1 MSQLVSRKSPFICK
15 QITSF
20 TVTPF
25 ENRLC
30 LILVLLWKDIH
41 VVMSL
46 PCVIHP
52 QCWQEYHSSL
62 FLCLLAV
69 CKVRRGWAMNCLP
82 QPSTGQTR
90 GGWSISP
97 KWFSWQRT
105 GMVTNSIAL
114 ITLSTGDSFHLSKF
128 FLVSTGQGLRES
140 GNKNALVITP
150 ANVIGHC
157 CCTSKLGPGP
167 DLSLAANRL
176 GACSRKQL
184 RCSLGCPYLSSCV
197 YQRIWR
203 NHSFGGEVKYAY
215 CSTFGSL
222 ILHFM
227 RFEGKEREETVHLL

>member
-1 MSQLVSRKSPFICK
+1 MDQTCRRWWCSHTGHTWCVWPPYVSARVEKE
-15 QITSF
+15 SF
-20 TVTPF
+20 YLQANNFFYRHTFWKKKP
-25 ENRLC
+25 C

-69 CKVRRGWAMNCLP
+69 CRVRRGWAMNCLP

-128 FLVSTGQGLRES
+128 FLVS
-140 GNKNALVITP
+140 
-150 ANVIGHC
+150 
-157 CCTSKLGPGP
+157 
-167 DLSLAANRL
+167 
-176 GACSRKQL
+176 
-184 RCSLGCPYLSSCV
+184 
-197 YQRIWR
+197 
-203 NHSFGGEVKYAY
+203 
-215 CSTFGSL
+215 
-222 ILHFM
+222 
-227 RFEGKEREETVHLL
+227 